1 VVGSRPLKLCAECV
15 RLSNVQIRSV
25 AGRSGEPTALNA
37 LLLVQAQE
45 LTVEGCLVDSGRPH
59 QIAVPA
65 VPPPHYAPP
74 TGPALIAWKLLDR
87 REHSGQIAKIRNSL
101 LLGDGPGLY
110 LAHAV
115 RQAEFDN
122 VLKIGC
128 GPLVQLATSPAVR
141 ASVELR
147 LRHTTCRSSGAILR
161 WIVPED
167 GPLPGR
173 VLLDAADCVFDVA
186 SPGAALFELAG
197 PKMRPEWLS
206 LVRMTGEGS
215 VASPAL
221 DVAAWISIANGRVE
235 PLDALAVE
243 LEGIVSGPFR
253 FSGNASAQPADSE
266 VEHVEAPRRTNDPP
280 GIRASALPAS

>member
-1 VVGSRPLKLCAECV
+1 
-15 RLSNVQIRSV
+15 
-25 AGRSGEPTALNA
+25 
-37 LLLVQAQE
+37 
-45 LTVEGCLVDSGRPH
+45 
-59 QIAVPA
+59 
-65 VPPPHYAPP
+65 
-74 TGPALIAWKLLDR
+74 LIAWKLLDR